1 MSIIDDLIAR
11 FEPVSLGRMD
21 QVKLLNRV
29 DTKFVLSRQKLP
41 EILSELMAEY
51 FILEIN
57 GVRLQ
62 HYETRYFDTPE
73 KTCYLNHHNQRLNR
87 FKIRARCYA
96 DSGLCYFEIKSKN
109 NKGRTSKERKK
120 LQGLNDGITPK
131 AAALLTEVT
140 GLDAS
145 RIVPS
150 IEVGFSRITLV
161 NRRMTER
168 ATIDVNLRFSGA
180 AEQVDYPGI
189 AIAEVKQDRLGRSG
203 LNDVLN
209 RHHIRE
215 FKISKYCLGII
226 SLYPQI
232 KQNNFKQKLHYIK
245 KLNHDVN

>member
-11 FEPVSLGRMD
+11 FEPVSLGQMD

-41 EILSELMAEY
+41 EILSDLMAEY
-51 FILEIN
+51 FVLEID
-57 GVRLQ
+57 GVRMQ

-73 KTCYLNHHNQRLNR
+73 KMCYLNHHNQRLNR

-109 NKGRTSKERKK
+109 DKGRTSKERKK
-120 LQGLNDGITPK
+120 LLWLNDGITPK

-140 GLDAS
+140 GLDAG
-145 RIVPS
+145 RIGPS
-150 IEVGFSRITLV
+150 IDVGFSRITLV
-161 NRRMTER
+161 NRGMTER

-180 AEQVDYPGI
+180 AEPVGYPGI
-189 AIAEVKQDRLGRSG
+189 AIAEIKQDRFGRSG

-209 RHHIRE
+209 RHHVRE
-215 FKISKYCLGII
+215 FKMSKYCLGII
-226 SLYPQI
+226 SLYPHI

-245 KLNHDVN
+245 KLNHDAN